1 MCLSKWGFFLQA
13 IDTIC
18 KTKVA
23 TYIIDTICATIEKVG
38 NENVVQVVTNN
49 AVVCKSVGWII
60 EDKYLT
66 YSGCIAHGIN
76 LVLED
81 IGKID

>member
-1 MCLSKWGFFLQA
+1 V
-13 IDTIC
+13 
-18 KTKVA
+18 TKN
-23 TYIIDTICATIEKVG
+23 G
-38 NENVVQVVTNN
+38 
-49 AVVCKSVGWII
+49 VVCKSVGWII